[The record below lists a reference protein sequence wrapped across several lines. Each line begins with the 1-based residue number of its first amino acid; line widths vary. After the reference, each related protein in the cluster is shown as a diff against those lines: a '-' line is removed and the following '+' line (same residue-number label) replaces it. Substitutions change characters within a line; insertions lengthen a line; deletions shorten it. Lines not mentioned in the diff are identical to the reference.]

1 MIYIENN
8 KNQLIIYYMIIINS
22 IFLYKKYK
30 IISIKNLKINQN
42 IKNNLM
48 KFVIIN
54 KNNKKLKIIIQIVNF
69 VSIL

>member
-8 KNQLIIYYMIIINS
+8 KNQLIIYYMIIINN